1 MNRSWFKCFRVTG
14 EASPGKSCN
23 SKVISENKAGRVR
36 DVLKGIILLNAIPIQ
51 AGTVE
56 FVEDFGASKGA

>member
-14 EASPGKSCN
+14 EASPGKLRN
-23 SKVISENKAGRVR
+23 SKAILENKPGRVR
-36 DVLKGIILLNAIPIQ
+36 DVLKGIILLNVIPIQ

-56 FVEDFGASKGA
+56 FVDDFGASKGA